1 MSIEFARL
9 HTPLNPLYPVV
20 ESVKLLQSLLALGI
34 NTVQLRIKDP
44 NDPELKKAVAQA
56 ISLGREYNAQIFIND
71 HWEMALEMGA
81 YGIHLGQTD
90 LVKADLPAIAHQGV
104 RLGISTRSQSE
115 LELTRRIA
123 PSYLAIGH
131 IFPTQTKQMA
141 TQPQGIAKLH
151 KAIAHLKGKIPCVAI
166 GGIDLSNAASV
177 WATGVDAI
185 AVVRAISDATDL
197 VQRIQAFRQL
207 LKPEVRHVENQD
219 Q

>member
-1 MSIEFARL
+1 MSIEFAHL
-9 HTPLNPLYPVV
+9 HKPLSPLYPVV
-20 ESVKLLQSLLALGI
+20 EDVKLLGRLLALGI
-34 NTVQLRIKDP
+34 TTVQLRIKDP
-44 NDPELKKAVAQA
+44 NDPALKKAVAQA
-56 ISLGREYNAQIFIND
+56 ISLGKEYDAQIFIND

-90 LVKADLPAIAHQGV
+90 LVKADLLAIARQGV

-115 LELTRRIA
+115 LELTRWIA

-131 IFPTQTKQMA
+131 IFPTPTKQMP
-141 TQPQGIAKLH
+141 TPPQGIAQLQKSVE
-151 KAIAHLKGKIPCVAI
+151 HLKGEIPCVAI

-185 AVVRAISDATDL
+185 AVVRAISESTDL
-197 VQRIQAFRQL
+197 VQRVQAFRQL